1 MCSQLVSSGNTIVI
15 YDVNDE
21 ELILQ
26 SVEKYK
32 LDMLPLFPAF
42 GYRILDEHSKNNYD
56 LSTLK
61 FMGTGGSKFPGDV
74 VKELNEKLNV
84 KFCEGFNSILTIIDI
99 NNDF

>member
-1 MCSQLVSSGNTIVI
+1 MSGAFCVPNWISSGNTIVI

-61 FMGTGGSKFPGDV
+61 FMGTAGSKFPGNV
-74 VKELNEKLNV
+74 V
-84 KFCEGFNSILTIIDI
+84 
-99 NNDF
+99 